1 MRKID
6 TIIVHCTATRAE
18 WWESRSAEDKM
29 AECKSWH
36 LDRGWSDIGY
46 HYLRLCLGAIAVRLR
61 PVCAELKIL
70 EPTVDKAEPNEYPH
84 HHLPMYEPR

>member
-46 HYLRLCLGAIAVRLR
+46 HYLIDRDG
-61 PVCAELKIL
+61 
-70 EPTVDKAEPNEYPH
+70 TVT
-84 HHLPMYEPR
+84 